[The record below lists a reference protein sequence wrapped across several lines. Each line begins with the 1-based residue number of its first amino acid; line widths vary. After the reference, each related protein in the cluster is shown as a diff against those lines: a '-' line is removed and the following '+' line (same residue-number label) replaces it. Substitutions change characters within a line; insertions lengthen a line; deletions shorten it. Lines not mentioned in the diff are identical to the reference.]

1 MLELDCHITRD
12 GVVVVSH
19 DNELYR
25 VCGSKSL
32 ITETDYEV
40 NVNVY
45 IYVYMY
51 HACTEKNLVSNVV
64 ARK

>member
-32 ITETDYEV
+32 ITETDYK
-40 NVNVY
+40 VNVY
-45 IYVYMY
+45 VYIYAYY
-51 HACTEKNLVSNVV
+51 
-64 ARK
+64 